1 MIASTKTLII
11 LWSTFRALSCINS
24 NTWHLI
30 CNNFNLNFIFGI
42 VCLYVCVCAF
52 SLRRE
57 SPDMILGDEPL
68 ISDQSLYKTDSNYI
82 ALIKACIKKIDQ
94 SFITTNILHLQVT
107 LIKAYKIHWPK
118 FTKCNALSYT
128 TRLQHTKVHNI
139 HVHWPKLHHTIRFN
153 LTITK

>member
-1 MIASTKTLII
+1 
-11 LWSTFRALSCINS
+11 
-24 NTWHLI
+24 
-30 CNNFNLNFIFGI
+30 LNFIFST

-52 SLRRE
+52 SLRQE

-107 LIKAYKIHWPK
+107 PPGYPDQSSQNTLTKIHK
-118 FTKCNALSYT
+118 MQC
-128 TRLQHTKVHNI
+128 
-139 HVHWPKLHHTIRFN
+139 PKLHHQVTTYQSSQHTRA
-153 LTITK
+153 LTKVTPYQVTPHHQVQPYHHKIDHLAWRSFISS